1 MIDEVE
7 RAIEDYLKRVEQLLP
22 SGFETEDLIED
33 LREHILQS
41 YGSKMKERPS
51 EKPMVLVQEILKE
64 LGDPEDI
71 AEEQSQSKPIKVEI
85 DEKRSR
91 GMFFFGRLAI
101 AVIVVIAAA
110 AFVAFYTGGEMDF
123 GFTLA
128 VLLIFV
134 IAEWYVR
141 AWQAGEASPFGVL
154 ESE

>member
-1 MIDEVE
+1 MNDDAE
-7 RAIEDYLKRVEQLLP
+7 RAIKDYLKRTEQMLP

-41 YGSKMKERPS
+41 YRSKMVERPS
-51 EKPMVLVQEILKE
+51 EKPIVLVDEILEE
-64 LGDPEDI
+64 LGAPEDI
-71 AEEQSQSKPIKVEI
+71 AKEQSQSRQNEVEL

-91 GMFFFGRLAI
+91 GMYVLGRLAL
-101 AVIVVIAAA
+101 ALIVVVIAA

-128 VLLIFV
+128 VLMVFV

-154 ESE
+154 ETD

>member
-1 MIDEVE
+1 MK
-7 RAIEDYLKRVEQLLP
+7 RIEHLLP

-41 YGSKMKERPS
+41 YRSKILERPS
-51 EKPMVLVQEILKE
+51 EKPTVLVDEILEE
-64 LGDPEDI
+64 LGAPEDI
-71 AEEQSQSKPIKVEI
+71 AEEQSKSKPLDEEP

-91 GMFFFGRLAI
+91 GMHILGRLVL
-101 AVIVVIAAA
+101 AVIVVIIAA

-128 VLLIFV
+128 VLLVFV

-141 AWQAGEASPFGVL
+141 AWQAGETSPFGVL
-154 ESE
+154 ESD

>member
-1 MIDEVE
+1 MSDEAE
-7 RAIEDYLKRVEQLLP
+7 RVIEDYLKRIERLLP

-41 YGSKMKERPS
+41 YKAKMENNPKETP
-51 EKPMVLVQEILKE
+51 VDLVNEILKE

-71 AEEQSQSKPIKVEI
+71 AEEQSQSGSRELEL

-91 GMFFFGRLAI
+91 GMYVLGRLAV
-101 AVIVVIAAA
+101 AVIVVVAAA

-128 VLLIFV
+128 VLMVFV
-134 IAEWYVR
+134 LAEWFVR
-141 AWQAGEASPFGVL
+141 AWQAGESSPFGVL
-154 ESE
+154 DSD